1 MESGFDEHELAAIS
15 RECIPGTP
23 PWQIS
28 RVPRGYETVLSH
40 EGERFAGTMPVH
52 RIRLGPVL

>member
-1 MESGFDEHELAAIS
+1 LESGFDEHELAAIS
-15 RECIPGTP
+15 QERIPGAP
-23 PWQIS
+23 SWQIS

-40 EGERFAGTMPVH
+40 EGERFAGTMLVH